1 MSVWETVT
9 WAVARAGGLTA
20 YVLLTAAVVMGLALS
35 LRWQSARWPRLI
47 NNEWHNYLTLLSLI
61 FVGVHVLAVWVDP
74 FTHFGLTEIWIP
86 LASTYR
92 PQWLAFGIVG
102 LYLGLAIGISTWL
115 RPIIGYQLW
124 RHLHVLTLV
133 LYALVTVHGI
143 GTGSDTS
150 SWWALGIYI
159 VSIGIVGTLVVVRL
173 LGTDSGTGQQRTHT
187 PAQHRPTTP
196 ASPESRVLVPPRG
209 YCDPQ

>member
-20 YVLLTAAVVMGLALS
+20 YVLLTAAVIMGLALS

-61 FVGVHVLAVWVDP
+61 FVGIHVLAVLVDP
-74 FTHFGLTEIWIP
+74 YTHFGLADILVP

-92 PQWLAFGIVG
+92 PEWMAFGIVG
-102 LYLGLAIGISTWL
+102 LYLGIAIGISTWL
-115 RPIIGYQLW
+115 RPVIGYQWW
-124 RHLHVLTLV
+124 RRLHVLTLV

-143 GTGSDTS
+143 ATGSDTNT
-150 SWWALGIYI
+150 WWALGIYLA
-159 VSIGIVGTLVVVRL
+159 SIAIVGTLTVLRL
-173 LGTDSGTGQQRTHT
+173 LGIGDGQQQPT
-187 PAQHRPTTP
+187 PTQPPPLPTT
-196 ASPESRVLVPPRG
+196 ARALVPPRG
-209 YCDPQ
+209 